1 MKYKYL
7 FQKGNIGK
15 LELKN
20 RIVMPAIGV
29 SLAKSTGE
37 ASDDLI
43 AYYEERAKG
52 GCGLIITE
60 ITKIDDEYGAGTAN
74 QLSVTKP
81 IHVVQLERLA
91 KTVHKYDSK
100 IFVQLHHPGR
110 QTYSRLIG
118 GKQVVA
124 PSAIMCKRTKEMP
137 RALTTEEVEGLVKKF
152 VIGAKIAQTAGIDG
166 VELHGAHGYL
176 INQFLSEYTNKRT
189 DKYGGSFVN
198 RMRFITEIILGIKH
212 ICGHDFPISV
222 RISGDEFVEGGYK
235 IDEAVKIAVYLESL
249 GVNAI
254 NVSNGTYESGIT
266 IVEPISY
273 PQGWKKHLAKTIKS
287 AIKIPVIAADVIR
300 KPEFAESLLEEGVQ
314 DFVAIG
320 RGQLADPEWTNKAH
334 EGKDEEIRPCISC
347 LYCFEELESGRMIK
361 CAVNPKTGREREFQD
376 FEETGNDRVVA
387 IVGGGPAGMEAARVL
402 AIRGFK
408 PVLFE
413 KEKELGGML
422 QYGNKPPKKEK
433 ITWLIENMEYQLKQL
448 GVEIRLNTEATVDEI
463 KKLNPYAVFI
473 GAGAAPIIP
482 PIPGVNG
489 DNVYTIL
496 DILGGKVKLKDSN
509 VAVIGSG
516 LTGLETAELLAE
528 QGNKVSIIEMLSEIG
543 KDTNPSNLFDVTN
556 RLKQYQVEFLPSQRL
571 VEVAPASIT
580 LINMK
585 TQQISQ
591 RAIDSV
597 VLSLGVS
604 SRKELVKEFEF
615 HFERVKVLGDAN
627 HPGRIAE
634 ATRDSFERAYVLQ

>member
-1 MKYKYL
+1 LKYKYL

-20 RIVMPAIGV
+20 RVVMPAIGV

-137 RALTTEEVEGLVKKF
+137 RALTTEEVEDLVKKF
-152 VIGAKIAQTAGIDG
+152 IIGAKIAQTAGIDG

-222 RISGDEFVEGGYK
+222 RISGDEFVDGGYK
-235 IDEAVKIAVYLESL
+235 IDEAVKIAIYLESI

-320 RGQLADPEWTNKAH
+320 RGQLADPEWTNKAY
-334 EGKDEEIRPCISC
+334 EGKEDEIRPCISC
-347 LYCFEELESGRMIK
+347 LYCFEELGSGRMIK
-361 CAVNPKTGREREFQD
+361 CAVNPKTGREREFQGFD
-376 FEETGNDRVVA
+376 ETGNNRVVA

-408 PVLFE
+408 PVIFE

-433 ITWLIENMEYQLKQL
+433 ITWLIENMAYQLKQL
-448 GVEIRLNTEATVDEI
+448 GAEIRLNTEATVDEI

-473 GAGAAPIIP
+473 GVGAAPSIP

-489 DNVYTIL
+489 GHVYTIL
-496 DILGGKVKLKDSN
+496 DILSGKVKLKDSN

-528 QGNKVSIIEMLSEIG
+528 QGNKVSVIEMLSEIG

-571 VEVAPASIT
+571 VEIAPASIT
-580 LINMK
+580 LMNMK
-585 TQQISQ
+585 TQQTSQ
-591 RAIDSV
+591 KAVDAV

-604 SRKELVKEFEF
+604 SRKELIKEFES
-615 HFERVKVLGDAN
+615 HFEKVRVLGDASQ
-627 HPGRIAE
+627 PGRIAE
-634 ATRDSFERAYVLQ
+634 ATRDGFERAYVLQ